1 MGDGE
6 EVVEDYRSVGLS
18 LRAHPLAFLR
28 DELNARKMMTCTALK
43 DIRDGR
49 WINLAGLILLR
60 QKPGSAKGTMFIT
73 VEDET
78 DVANVIVWPKVFE
91 ANRRIV
97 LGARM
102 MGLRGQVQKE
112 GEVIHVIAQRLEDL
126 SPLLASVGQRGD
138 VSNIYQVRASSPRT
152 PNDVPA

>member
-1 MGDGE
+1 MATFKLTGG
-6 EVVEDYRSVGLS
+6 VSY
-18 LRAHPLAFLR
+18 FR
-28 DELNARKMMTCTALK
+28 DKLINGM
-43 DIRDGR
+43 IGR
-49 WINLAGLILLR
+49 GY
-60 QKPGSAKGTMFIT
+60 
-73 VEDET
+73 
-78 DVANVIVWPKVFE
+78 
-91 ANRRIV
+91 NRRIV